1 MSFSRP
7 VLYKTFSFN
16 YNYPYSYL
24 TLVYW
29 DFILYILAAT
39 LKPHYL
45 GYILL
50 SCLLNSF
57 SNNILGLVALIRL
70 KFNSASV
77 ISYLLHQLNNLI
89 NLGYGIK
96 RHSSKD

>member
-1 MSFSRP
+1 MSFS
-7 VLYKTFSFN
+7 SN

-50 SCLLNSF
+50 SYLLNSF
-57 SNNILGLVALIRL
+57 SNNIFGLVALIRL

-77 ISYLLHQLNNLI
+77 ISYLLHQLNNL
-89 NLGYGIK
+89 N
-96 RHSSKD
+96 